1 MRGSRLVNLLLL
13 LQARQR
19 CTAAELS
26 EALGVSQ
33 RTVYRD
39 LDALAAAGIPVYGL
53 PGPGGGYALVDGYQ
67 TRLTGLTGPEA
78 DALLL
83 LDPTNLL
90 AALGLEDQL
99 AAARRKLVAALAPG
113 LRERA
118 SSVGGWV
125 HVDLAGWFE
134 EHDLP
139 PALPVLAD
147 AILAGRM
154 VRFDYGAPP
163 DGTARLVHPLGLVLK
178 GRSWYLVATRDDRL
192 LTYAVPRV
200 HGPVVT
206 EEPSRR
212 PGHFDLP
219 AVWAEL
225 VAGFETALP
234 TYPVRLRIAPAAAR
248 RLRRAVDI
256 RTRQETDWERIAAD
270 EDLVELEV
278 TFEHLEHARQE
289 VLQLGPQVEVLAPE
303 ELRRRIATEAQAL
316 AARYGAV

>member
-1 MRGSRLVNLLLL
+1 MRGSRLVSLLLL

-39 LDALAAAGIPVYGL
+39 LDALAAAGIPVYGVT
-53 PGPGGGYALVDGYQ
+53 GPGGGYALVDGYQ

-90 AALGLEDQL
+90 AALGMEDQL
-99 AAARRKLVAALAPG
+99 AAGRRKLVAALPPG

-139 PALPVLAD
+139 PALPVLAG

-163 DGTARLVHPLGLVLK
+163 DGKERLVHPLGLVLK
-178 GRSWYLVATRDDRL
+178 GRSWYLVATRGGRL

-200 HGPVVT
+200 HAPVAT
-206 EEPSRR
+206 EEPARR
-212 PGHFDLP
+212 PARFDLR

-234 TYPVRLRIAPAAAR
+234 TYAVRLRIAPAAAR
-248 RLRRAVDI
+248 RLRRAVDA
-256 RTRQETDWERIAAD
+256 RTRQETDWERLAAG
-270 EDLVELEV
+270 EAPVELDV

-303 ELRRRIATEAQAL
+303 ELRHRIAAEARAL
-316 AARYGAV
+316 VARYGAV